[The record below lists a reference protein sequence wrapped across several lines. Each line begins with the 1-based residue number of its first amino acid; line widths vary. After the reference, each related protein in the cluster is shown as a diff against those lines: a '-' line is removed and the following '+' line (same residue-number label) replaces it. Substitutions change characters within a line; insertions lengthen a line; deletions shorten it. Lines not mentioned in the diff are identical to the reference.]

1 MKIRI
6 AGIVSDSVVDGP
18 GVRYTIFTQGCPHHC
33 HGCHNPKPGTPR
45 VGKKRIREIV
55 RDIKRHPFIQGITL
69 SGVTL
74 PASPESAFLAKE
86 VKENIIS
93 ML

>member
-33 HGCHNPKPGTPR
+33 HGCNNPQTWDPKG
-45 VGKKRIREIV
+45 G
-55 RDIKRHPFIQGITL
+55 
-69 SGVTL
+69 
-74 PASPESAFLAKE
+74 
-86 VKENIIS
+86 NI
-93 ML
+93 LGG